1 MKIGRRKH
9 GAITMNGTMETE
21 GQVTLHTLHDL
32 ALLYLGLAKGA
43 DKDLDPSE
51 TKEMAIKLRRWQPQR
66 DPALIDHV
74 IREAMM
80 TYLNDPTDERLQ
92 EAAESLTSSFSE
104 NLRYLILQDLSDIAK
119 ADGRV
124 RTGETAYIQ
133 SLAEIWNVNVQEN

>member
-1 MKIGRRKH
+1 
-9 GAITMNGTMETE
+9 METE

-43 DKDLDPSE
+43 DEELDPSE
-51 TKEMAIKLRRWQPQR
+51 TKEMALKLRRWQPQR

-92 EAAESLTSSFSE
+92 EAAENLTDAFSD
-104 NLRYLILQDLSDIAK
+104 NLRQSILQDLADIAR

-124 RTGETAYIQ
+124 ISGETSYIQ
-133 SLAEIWNVNVQEN
+133 NLAETWDVPIEK

>member
-1 MKIGRRKH
+1 
-9 GAITMNGTMETE
+9 MNTSMETE

-80 TYLNDPTDERLQ
+80 TYLNDPTDERLE
-92 EAAESLTSSFSE
+92 EAARDLTESFSE
-104 NLRYLILQDLSDIAK
+104 NLRYLILQDLSDIAR
-119 ADGRV
+119 ADGRIH
-124 RTGETAYIQ
+124 TGETEYIE
-133 SLAEIWNVNVQEN
+133 SLAEIWGVNVENN